1 MRLIGLLNKIVIYFF
16 LTSSN
21 LVGNDAF
28 TYVYLLPFDN
38 IQNDSSIDW
47 ISVGLIDMAKQEL
60 KDKYGIRLKDK
71 NDLILA
77 LLSGKLAIFTP
88 PVVVTKS

>member
-16 LTSSN
+16 LTSSD

-47 ISVGLIDMAKQEL
+47 ISVGLIDMAKQEFAM
-60 KDKYGIRLKDK
+60 D
-71 NDLILA
+71 
-77 LLSGKLAIFTP
+77 T
-88 PVVVTKS
+88 PVVTDDAIELASAN